1 VNQERILPLA
11 ITSGLVFAA
20 QGSLVILVQ
29 LYLREL
35 DAQFLIIS
43 LTTSLGWLGILAGGS
58 FWGMISD
65 YWSRKSLLFVIL
77 ATSAVAISVLALLP
91 PALGVLPAVFLRIFI
106 ITGITPIAMTIVSK
120 ASSLR
125 RRGRNLSF
133 ISSAKTLGFMLGG
146 TIAGFLLEAVGFRW
160 SFLALVCLP
169 LCAFPFLAR
178 LPQQEKEGL
187 GQCGAPSKW
196 RWLAIRKLRSLY
208 LGVILRQAGMTGAGS
223 LVFVYMA
230 SLEIP
235 TGTMG
240 LVQALGP
247 AVSTVGVL
255 VFGWLTDRIKMRAIL
270 LFGFGVAV
278 FSPLIFAFASDA
290 WGMAAGYLT
299 LGMSFAA
306 YYAGSTTHIA
316 DVISSERQGTMF
328 GFLES
333 SRGLGG
339 VLGPLIA
346 GAITPA
352 VGFQGMFLTMA
363 GIATLGFL
371 LVLCDRGKRA

>member
-1 VNQERILPLA
+1 MKQGRILPLA
-11 ITSGLVFAA
+11 ITSGFVFAA
-20 QGSLVILVQ
+20 QGALVILVQ

-35 DAQFLIIS
+35 DAQPLIIS
-43 LTTSLGWLGILAGGS
+43 LTTSLGWLGILMGGT
-58 FWGMISD
+58 FWGMISS
-65 YWSRKSLLFVIL
+65 YRSRESLFFVIL
-77 ATSAVAISVLALLP
+77 ATSAVTIGVLALLP
-91 PALGVLPAVFLRIFI
+91 SALGVLPAVFLRVFI

-120 ASSLR
+120 ASSMR

-146 TIAGFLLEAVGFRW
+146 AIAGFLLEAGSFRW
-160 SFLALVCLP
+160 SFLALACLP
-169 LCAFPFLAR
+169 LCAFPFLIC
-178 LPQQEKEGL
+178 LPQQEKVSL
-187 GQCGAPSKW
+187 RQCGAPSKW
-196 RWLAIRKLRSLY
+196 RWLAIGKLKSLY

-235 TGTMG
+235 AGTMG

-255 VFGWLTDRIKMRAIL
+255 VFGWLADRIKKRGIL
-270 LFGFGVAV
+270 LFGFGVAG
-278 FSPLIFAFASDA
+278 FSPLIFAFACDA

-316 DVISSERQGTMF
+316 DVISLERQGTML

-352 VGFQGMFLTMA
+352 IGFQGMFLTMA
-363 GIATLGFL
+363 GIAALGFL
-371 LVLCDRGKRA
+371 SLLCDRDKRA